1 MVCEACITELSAE
14 KALNECQWACCDDG
28 GNDSDDGD
36 DDDYDDKD
44 SMPKEDFGKLF
55 WGVLSSVTR
64 NLKLFFC
71 FTI

>member
-1 MVCEACITELSAE
+1 MNVSGHAG
-14 KALNECQWACCDDG
+14 DDG